1 MKKNEKK
8 FIANSELSAL
18 GAYTNR
24 VYGIILFLIP
34 LLCLCTSTTIVTL
47 YYIGWYPG
55 VNKLAMWL
63 FVLSD
68 FIYLLIGLYF
78 IRTGF
83 DEQGRVKPKKLKT
96 AKYVIIAI
104 IIIQWNGISYIW
116 PFTDFWAYAIL
127 FVIVTCFFFDPP
139 LVTIATVSVIIS
151 LAISWVIN
159 GDKLLPYRDE
169 YFLANMT
176 LRFIG
181 LFLML
186 LCINLISYF
195 GGKFFVEELEKYVN
209 YDPLTH
215 LLNRRSINHYLKHLR
230 KHVKSEKGTFCI
242 LLMDIDKFKS
252 INDTYGHDCGD
263 EVLKNVAQTIV
274 HGVKTNDNVFRWG
287 GEEILVLLKTDE
299 KHAIETAERIRKN
312 IENSPVNYRDEMS
325 IPFTATIGVTKY
337 TKGITFQEMMDDVD
351 SKLYYGKRNG
361 RNQVVSVLPDDYR
374 PMTKLK

>member
-1 MKKNEKK
+1 
-8 FIANSELSAL
+8 
-18 GAYTNR
+18 
-24 VYGIILFLIP
+24 
-34 LLCLCTSTTIVTL
+34 
-47 YYIGWYPG
+47 
-55 VNKLAMWL
+55 
-63 FVLSD
+63 
-68 FIYLLIGLYF
+68 
-78 IRTGF
+78 
-83 DEQGRVKPKKLKT
+83 
-96 AKYVIIAI
+96 
-104 IIIQWNGISYIW
+104 
-116 PFTDFWAYAIL
+116 
-127 FVIVTCFFFDPP
+127 
-139 LVTIATVSVIIS
+139 
-151 LAISWVIN
+151 
-159 GDKLLPYRDE
+159 
-169 YFLANMT
+169 
-176 LRFIG
+176 
-181 LFLML
+181 ML

-325 IPFTATIGVTKY
+325 IPVTATIGVTKY